1 MFFVGDVQ
9 IERMDVANP
18 SGMDTVEI
26 ASWWAMFQDSMIVR
40 NSRKMPQISCNLHCQ
55 LHSNRNI
62 PEAKVRRVLLK
73 FGFWWEKKNKI
84 HGIIYFTSIDSFAFC
99 WKSAGRTFCQVAG
112 YVLIVTVS
120 YPFVE

>member
-73 FGFWWEKKNKI
+73 FGFWWEKNMQNPWHNLLYI
-84 HGIIYFTSIDSFAFC
+84 H
-99 WKSAGRTFCQVAG
+99 
-112 YVLIVTVS
+112 
-120 YPFVE
+120 